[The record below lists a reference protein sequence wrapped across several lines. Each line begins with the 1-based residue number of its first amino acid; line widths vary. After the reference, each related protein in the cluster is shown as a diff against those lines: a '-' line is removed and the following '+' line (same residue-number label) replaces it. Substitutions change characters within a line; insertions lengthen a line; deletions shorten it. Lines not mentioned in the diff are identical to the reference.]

1 MHVHRVLIVLAL
13 VPACLYLTTRGVRTL
28 PMAAASS
35 RTHGTYSTDF
45 PHSEN
50 PLSEG
55 GIWINGHKAGLDWA
69 DVGTTPGFAFGTE
82 SGTINYD
89 DSTALV
95 AGTWGPNQAA
105 QATVRTVNQ
114 NDKVYEEVELRL
126 RSSLSPHRATGYE
139 ILFRCS
145 KTSNAYTEIVRWN
158 GPLGSFNILEEAHGS
173 QFGVASGDIVKATIA
188 GSVIA
193 AYINGRQVLQATDN
207 TYASGSPGI
216 GFYLQGATGVNG
228 DYGFTRFTATDDQ
241 PLR

>member
-1 MHVHRVLIVLAL
+1 MLIAVALVLA
-13 VPACLYLTTRGVRTL
+13 CSYLTTRGICTL

-35 RTHGTYSTDF
+35 RTHGTYATDF
-45 PHSEN
+45 PRGEN

-55 GIWINGHKAGLDWA
+55 GVWINGHKAALDWA
-69 DVGTTPGFAFGTE
+69 DVATTPGFAFGTE
-82 SGTINYD
+82 SGTIDYD

-95 AGTWGPNQAA
+95 GGAWGPSQAA
-105 QATVRTVNQ
+105 QATIHSVNQ
-114 NDKVYEEVELRL
+114 NDKIFEEVELRL
-126 RSSLSPHRATGYE
+126 RSSLSPHSATGYE

-158 GPLGSFNILEEAHGS
+158 GPLGGFKILKEAHGS
-173 QFGVASGDIVKATIA
+173 QFGVASGDVVKATVN

-193 AYINGRQVLQATDN
+193 AYINGRQILQATDN

-216 GFYLQGATGVNG
+216 GFYLQGTAGVNG
-228 DYGFTRFTATDDQ
+228 DYGFTSFTATDDQ